1 MTLAT
6 LLVVAISGIPSPSV
20 YWSSSPTYGNETLLV
35 AGAGFDSSG
44 TSVEICQ
51 GKDYEDSHTWMGIVG
66 TYVKITTPGSEAGT
80 TSGSGS
86 VVYVEI
92 NVPDIWW
99 ATSGNP
105 GEMVPGTFQLDRNH
119 PSWINATVVQGDT
132 VRVFGRSLHWD
143 ADASETSTKCTSGT
157 TLSYYSPGP
166 TDAKEGAATAATT
179 ANPSTELTAG
189 GVTVTTSAANC
200 YEASFP
206 TARIPAGTYT
216 EAVLTTRW
224 GKTSFGLTVLPARP
238 KPAAA
243 PAIINV
249 QADFQGDLL
258 KALAY
263 ATSLPTSQR
272 KVLELG
278 STIYTL
284 TTGTSLPVNTTVK

>member
-66 TYVKITTPGSEAGT
+66 STGCVASPAAVWEQSVQVLLPPLLTAPAYVKITTPGSEAGT

-105 GEMVPGTFQLDRNH
+105 GEMVPGNISTLL
-119 PSWINATVVQGDT
+119 ICG
-132 VRVFGRSLHWD
+132 RV
-143 ADASETSTKCTSGT
+143 A
-157 TLSYYSPGP
+157 
-166 TDAKEGAATAATT
+166 
-179 ANPSTELTAG
+179 
-189 GVTVTTSAANC
+189 
-200 YEASFP
+200 
-206 TARIPAGTYT
+206 
-216 EAVLTTRW
+216 
-224 GKTSFGLTVLPARP
+224 
-238 KPAAA
+238 
-243 PAIINV
+243 
-249 QADFQGDLL
+249 
-258 KALAY
+258 
-263 ATSLPTSQR
+263 LPTRQPRVQMYCNCSNCPNS
-272 KVLELG
+272 V
-278 STIYTL
+278 S
-284 TTGTSLPVNTTVK
+284 

>member
-1 MTLAT
+1 MANLLNKGVLQRANVLCTHCRTRLANSSNENVYAPHMYLPFPFLPYSIYTFSTL
-6 LLVVAISGIPSPSV
+6 
-20 YWSSSPTYGNETLLV
+20 PTCYT
-35 AGAGFDSSG
+35 FHR
-44 TSVEICQ
+44 Q
-51 GKDYEDSHTWMGIVG
+51 
-66 TYVKITTPGSEAGT
+66 
-80 TSGSGS
+80 
-86 VVYVEI
+86 
-92 NVPDIWW
+92 
-99 ATSGNP
+99 
-105 GEMVPGTFQLDRNH
+105 GTFQLDRNH

-284 TTGTSLPVNTTVK
+284 TTGTSVPVNTTVKGKLLRLKLRQTVWIRMQTSIC